1 MIFYKNKLHFPCE
14 RDHNENG
21 NVDDPQKLLIS
32 KNLQNPVWE
41 NK

>member
-14 RDHNENG
+14 SDHNENG